1 MIDYKNLLE
10 TLFEK
15 VERMRTERPTAGT
28 RFRLM
33 GLAADVTE
41 ATEMMTQEVLERVT
55 KEVVLD
61 ADTDIDY
68 TETGERV
75 ASMVLTSSDD
85 DLQEATQGVNDA
97 LATLSDVLLKIAVQL
112 TRHRNN
118 DEYVRLYEQEKKRY
132 LNSGTAQRAR
142 GKYTDWK
149 DSVCY
154 GSPSMEDIEDYRL
167 EKVVRI
173 FEQGVLTSRV
183 EHVRRATR
191 YPSELDF
198 DLLPDDNLFKKTA
211 YRYYSELRKMV
222 DWQDG
227 YLVVMP
233 HRIGQHFY
241 MSRHEENAKSHRTNL
256 LKYLHKIDMVQQ
268 ERRRL
273 LESEM
278 QGGDA
283 LNPQLNYFAPA
294 KNLKVLLAEEWFEIH
309 RTDKRFDG
317 QWTEAL
323 VNALMRSEHKDYIAT
338 EWGKDKRQDFIRG
351 CLLGLLKEGGVIKGS
366 MDSIARSAN
375 VCDNYRTFSKYMG
388 QCRQEPYADWVLEY
402 VGRSEK

>member
-75 ASMVLTSSDD
+75 QAMVLTAPND

-118 DEYVRLYEQEKKRY
+118 DEYARLYEQEKKRY

>member
-118 DEYVRLYEQEKKRY
+118 DEYARLYEQEKKRY

-191 YPSELDF
+191 YPNELDF
-198 DLLPDDNLFKKTA
+198 DLLPDDNPFKKTA

-256 LKYLHKIDMVQQ
+256 LKYMHKITLAQE
-268 ERRRL
+268 ERRKL
-273 LESEM
+273 LEAEATRKEDSE
-278 QGGDA
+278 
-283 LNPQLNYFAPA
+283 NVLNYFAPA
-294 KNLKVLLAEEWFEIH
+294 KNLKVLLTEEWFGMLTADEKLFTTKWLHGFVDALMASEWRDQIASDW
-309 RTDKRFDG
+309 TVADKRLG
-317 QWTEAL
+317 L
-323 VNALMRSEHKDYIAT
+323 KCMI
-338 EWGKDKRQDFIRG
+338 I
-351 CLLGLLKEGGVIKGS
+351 GLLKDAGVIRGS
-366 MDSIARSAN
+366 YNSIAKLLDM
-375 VCDNYRTFSKYMG
+375 DNENPATLAKYMG
-388 QCRQEPYADWVLEY
+388 MGKKQPYAEWIADY
-402 VGRSEK
+402 VKG

>member
-112 TRHRNN
+112 TRHRHN
-118 DEYVRLYEQEKKRY
+118 DEYARLYEQEKKRY

-294 KNLKVLLAEEWFEIH
+294 KNLKLLLAEEWFEIH

>member
-118 DEYVRLYEQEKKRY
+118 DEYARLYEQEKKRY

-402 VGRSEK
+402 IGRAEK

>member
-1 MIDYKNLLE
+1 MFDYKNLLE

-15 VERMRTERPTAGT
+15 VERMRTERSTAGT

-118 DEYVRLYEQEKKRY
+118 DEYARLYEQEKKRY

-294 KNLKVLLAEEWFEIH
+294 KNLKVLLDEEWFEIH

>member
-1 MIDYKNLLE
+1 MFDYKNLLE

-97 LATLSDVLLKIAVQL
+97 LATLSDVLLKIAFQL

-118 DEYVRLYEQEKKRY
+118 DEYARLYEQEKKRY

-198 DLLPDDNLFKKTA
+198 ELLPDDNLFKKTA

-402 VGRSEK
+402 VGRSE

>member
-1 MIDYKNLLE
+1 MFDYKNLLD

-118 DEYVRLYEQEKKRY
+118 DEYARLYEQEKKRY

>member
-1 MIDYKNLLE
+1 MFDYKNILDA
-10 TLFEK
+10 LFEE

-28 RFRLM
+28 RYRLM

-41 ATEMMTQEVLERVT
+41 TTEMMTQEVLERVT

-118 DEYVRLYEQEKKRY
+118 DEYARLYEQEKKRY

-402 VGRSEK
+402 IGRSEK

>member
-1 MIDYKNLLE
+1 MFDYKNILDA
-10 TLFEK
+10 LFEK

-28 RFRLM
+28 RFWLM

-118 DEYVRLYEQEKKRY
+118 DEYARLYEQEKKRY

-388 QCRQEPYADWVLEY
+388 QCRQEPYADWVLDY
-402 VGRSEK
+402 IGR

>member
-1 MIDYKNLLE
+1 MFDYKNILDA
-10 TLFEK
+10 LFEK

-28 RFRLM
+28 RYRLM

-41 ATEMMTQEVLERVT
+41 TTEMMTQEVLERVT

-118 DEYVRLYEQEKKRY
+118 DEYARLYEQEKKRY

-173 FEQGVLTSRV
+173 FEKGVLTSRV

-198 DLLPDDNLFKKTA
+198 DLLPDDNPFKKTA

-278 QGGDA
+278 PGADA

-294 KNLKVLLAEEWFEIH
+294 KNLKALLAEEWFEIH

>member
-28 RFRLM
+28 RFWLM

-118 DEYVRLYEQEKKRY
+118 DEYARLYEQEKKRY

-173 FEQGVLTSRV
+173 FEKGVLTSRV

-191 YPSELDF
+191 YPNELDF

-309 RTDKRFDG
+309 RADKRFDG

-338 EWGKDKRQDFIRG
+338 EWGKDKRQDYIRG

>member
-1 MIDYKNLLE
+1 MIDYKNLLDA
-10 TLFEK
+10 LFEK

-28 RFRLM
+28 RYRLM

-41 ATEMMTQEVLERVT
+41 TTEMMTQEVLERVT

-118 DEYVRLYEQEKKRY
+118 DEYARLYEQEKKRY

>member
-118 DEYVRLYEQEKKRY
+118 DEYARLYEQEKKRY

-402 VGRSEK
+402 VGGSEK

>member
-1 MIDYKNLLE
+1 
-10 TLFEK
+10 
-15 VERMRTERPTAGT
+15 
-28 RFRLM
+28 M

-41 ATEMMTQEVLERVT
+41 TTEMMTQEVLERVT

-61 ADTDIDY
+61 ADTGIDY

-118 DEYVRLYEQEKKRY
+118 DEYARLYEQEKKRY

-191 YPSELDF
+191 YPNELDF
-198 DLLPDDNLFKKTA
+198 DLLPDDNPFKKTA

-256 LKYLHKIDMVQQ
+256 LKYMHKITLAQE
-268 ERRRL
+268 ERRKL
-273 LESEM
+273 LEAEATRKEDSE
-278 QGGDA
+278 
-283 LNPQLNYFAPA
+283 NVLNYFAPA
-294 KNLKVLLAEEWFEIH
+294 KNLKVLLTEEWFGMLTADEKLFTTKWLHGFVDALMASEWRDQIASDW
-309 RTDKRFDG
+309 TVADKRLG
-317 QWTEAL
+317 L
-323 VNALMRSEHKDYIAT
+323 KCMI
-338 EWGKDKRQDFIRG
+338 I
-351 CLLGLLKEGGVIKGS
+351 GLLKDAGVIRGS
-366 MDSIARSAN
+366 YNSIAKLLDM
-375 VCDNYRTFSKYMG
+375 DNENPATLAKYMG
-388 QCRQEPYADWVLEY
+388 MGKKQPYAEWIADY
-402 VGRSEK
+402 VKG

>member
-1 MIDYKNLLE
+1 MFDYKNILDA
-10 TLFEK
+10 LFEK

-28 RFRLM
+28 RYRLM
-33 GLAADVTE
+33 GLAADVAE

-75 ASMVLTSSDD
+75 QAMVLTAPND

-118 DEYVRLYEQEKKRY
+118 DEYARLYEQEKKRY

-173 FEQGVLTSRV
+173 FEKGVLTSRV

-191 YPSELDF
+191 YPNELDF
-198 DLLPDDNLFKKTA
+198 DLLPDDNPFKKTA

-256 LKYLHKIDMVQQ
+256 LKYMHKITLAQE
-268 ERRRL
+268 ERRKL
-273 LESEM
+273 LEAEATRKEDSE
-278 QGGDA
+278 
-283 LNPQLNYFAPA
+283 NVLNYFAPA
-294 KNLKVLLAEEWFEIH
+294 KNLKVLLTEEWFGMLTADEKLFTTKWLHGFVDALMASEWRDQIASDW
-309 RTDKRFDG
+309 TVADKRLG
-317 QWTEAL
+317 L
-323 VNALMRSEHKDYIAT
+323 KCMI
-338 EWGKDKRQDFIRG
+338 I
-351 CLLGLLKEGGVIKGS
+351 GLLKDAGVIRGS
-366 MDSIARSAN
+366 YNSIAKLLDM
-375 VCDNYRTFSKYMG
+375 DNENPATLAKYMG
-388 QCRQEPYADWVLEY
+388 MGKKQPYAEWIADY
-402 VGRSEK
+402 VKG

>member
-118 DEYVRLYEQEKKRY
+118 DEYARLYEQEKKRY

-294 KNLKVLLAEEWFEIH
+294 KSLKVLLAEEWFEIH

-402 VGRSEK
+402 IGRSEK

>member
-118 DEYVRLYEQEKKRY
+118 DEYARLYEQEKKRY

-173 FEQGVLTSRV
+173 FEKGVLTSRV

-402 VGRSEK
+402 VGRSGK

>member
-1 MIDYKNLLE
+1 MFDYKNILDA
-10 TLFEK
+10 LFEK

-28 RFRLM
+28 RYWLM
-33 GLAADVTE
+33 GLAVDVTE
-41 ATEMMTQEVLERVT
+41 TTEMMTQEVLERVT

-61 ADTDIDY
+61 ADTGIDY

-118 DEYVRLYEQEKKRY
+118 DEYARLYEQEKKRY

-294 KNLKVLLAEEWFEIH
+294 KNLKLLLAEEWFEIH

-338 EWGKDKRQDFIRG
+338 EWCKDKRQDFIRG

-375 VCDNYRTFSKYMG
+375 VCDNYRTFSRYMG
-388 QCRQEPYADWVLEY
+388 RCRQEPFAEWVLDY
-402 VGRSEK
+402 IRQSA

>member
-118 DEYVRLYEQEKKRY
+118 DEYARLYEQEKKRY

-323 VNALMRSEHKDYIAT
+323 VNALMQSEHKDYIAT

-402 VGRSEK
+402 VGRSE

>member
-15 VERMRTERPTAGT
+15 VERMRTERSTAGT

-118 DEYVRLYEQEKKRY
+118 DEYARLYEQEKKRY

-198 DLLPDDNLFKKTA
+198 ELLPDDNLFKKTA

-278 QGGDA
+278 QGGDVVRNTPHRQA
-283 LNPQLNYFAPA
+283 L
-294 KNLKVLLAEEWFEIH
+294 
-309 RTDKRFDG
+309 RRSMDG
-317 QWTEAL
+317 GTCQCADAIGTQGLYCYGVGQGQASGLYPWL
-323 VNALMRSEHKDYIAT
+323 PVGIA
-338 EWGKDKRQDFIRG
+338 
-351 CLLGLLKEGGVIKGS
+351 EGGW
-366 MDSIARSAN
+366 RHQ
-375 VCDNYRTFSKYMG
+375 G
-388 QCRQEPYADWVLEY
+388 QH
-402 VGRSEK
+402 G

>member
-1 MIDYKNLLE
+1 MFDYKNLLE

-118 DEYVRLYEQEKKRY
+118 DEYARLYEQEKKRY

>member
-118 DEYVRLYEQEKKRY
+118 DEYARLYEQEKKRY

-191 YPSELDF
+191 YPNELDF

>member
-118 DEYVRLYEQEKKRY
+118 DEYARLYEQEKKRY

-198 DLLPDDNLFKKTA
+198 DLLPDDNPFKKTA

-402 VGRSEK
+402 IGRSEK